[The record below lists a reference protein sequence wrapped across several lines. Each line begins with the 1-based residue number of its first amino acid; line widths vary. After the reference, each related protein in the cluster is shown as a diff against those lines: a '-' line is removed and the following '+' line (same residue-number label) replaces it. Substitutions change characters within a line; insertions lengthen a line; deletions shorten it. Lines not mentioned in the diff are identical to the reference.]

1 MTLAYPRPRWI
12 QATAGADEMGRQA
25 LRPKQYDLGLRSTL
39 SRFHAARCILE
50 CAVRSL
56 EEWHDPDTGIDQE
69 AICLRHGLDLLA
81 RVYDE
86 VDTGIQTVVSSS
98 QRPE

>member
-1 MTLAYPRPRWI
+1 MPTK
-12 QATAGADEMGRQA
+12 TGRQG
-25 LRPKQYDLGLRSTL
+25 LQPRQYDLRLRSTL

-56 EEWHDPDTGIDQE
+56 EEWHDTDTGIDEE

-81 RVYDE
+81 SVYDE
-86 VDTGIQTVVSSS
+86 VDSGIQFVSRS
-98 QRPE
+98 QPK